1 MDQSKH
7 DTSPSVR
14 DELTVSSH
22 IWDVFRTGGV
32 RRQLLG
38 GTVTRTRVLL
48 ALALVL
54 AASPLVASAIPTPDP
69 NVAGTVLPRPCA
81 LDDGNVHEAAQ
92 AELDGWEG
100 PEYERYP
107 GICQRLKFSF
117 GPIPV
122 KPGQN
127 DVLVEPVVLEKP
139 WYDGYVTRLKPDLVY
154 EDGTVPPI
162 EQVHL
167 HHGTWLSAP
176 TYGSGPFFAAGEEKT
191 IAFFPRGYG
200 MPVRA
205 TDQWLLLYM
214 VHSAIPQPKT
224 VYITYEVDY
233 VAKPAAEAAGIKPVY
248 PIWLDVETGGYPV
261 FNTQRAFGG
270 GDGTCTH
277 PAEQCAA
284 FDPWGDVR
292 PSQGAPPD
300 RPGRDFTFP
309 QAGGRLGLVENFRGG
324 TVIGIGGHLHPG
336 GLTNDID
343 LVRGDQA
350 KRVYTG
356 EAKYWQRPP
365 NDPSQ
370 SGGPPT
376 SWDFSMTVTGLP
388 RWGIR
393 VEPGDRLRSNATYDT
408 THQSTYEN
416 MGIAIALFA
425 PDAPDGTPTAPGV
438 DPFTAPVDTSADC
451 GSGGLRAA
459 TPTLCDKGVVTHG
472 HLAENDNFG
481 GPDAAATLTD
491 ARSGVGDRVDIAAF
505 LYNPGDLSMASM
517 NGLPQVKLGSTLTF
531 TNGDTLLDI
540 FHTATSCRYPCTGQT
555 GTAFPLA
562 DGRTSAGRP
571 IDFDSGELGYG
582 IPYITGAKNELQWG
596 LPVTPG
602 NGFAPGEI
610 VTYYC
615 RIHPFMRGGFE
626 VVE

>member
-1 MDQSKH
+1 M
-7 DTSPSVR
+7 
-14 DELTVSSH
+14 
-22 IWDVFRTGGV
+22 
-32 RRQLLG
+32 RRRLPA
-38 GTVTRTRVLL
+38 VL
-48 ALALVL
+48 ALTI
-54 AASPLVASAIPTPDP
+54 AAVSPVVANAIPTPDP
-69 NVAGTVLPRPCA
+69 NVAGTILPKPCTA
-81 LDDGNVHEAAQ
+81 DPGNAHEAAQ
-92 AELDGWEG
+92 AELDGWDG

-107 GICQRLKFSF
+107 GICQRLSFSF
-117 GPIPV
+117 GPIVV

-127 DVLVEPVVLEKP
+127 DVLVQPVVIEKP
-139 WYDGYVTRLKPDLVY
+139 WYDGYITRIKPDLVY
-154 EDGTVPPI
+154 EDGSVPPI

-224 VYITYEVDY
+224 VYITYDVDY
-233 VAKPAAEAAGIKPVY
+233 IANADAEGAGIKPVY
-248 PIWLDVETGGYPV
+248 PVWLDVESGGYPV

-270 GDGTCTH
+270 EDGTCTY
-277 PAEQCAA
+277 PREQCAS
-284 FDPWGDVR
+284 FDPWGKVR
-292 PSQGAPPD
+292 AAQGAPAAS
-300 RPGRDFTFP
+300 PGRDFAFP
-309 QAGGRLGLVENFRGG
+309 GRGGSLGLIENFQGG

-343 LVRGDQA
+343 LVRGDQT

-356 EAKYWQRPP
+356 EAKYWSRD
-365 NDPSQ
+365 DPTQ
-370 SGGPPT
+370 TGGPPT

-408 THQSTYEN
+408 TIQSTYEN
-416 MGIAIALFA
+416 MGIAIALVA

-438 DPFTAPVDTSADC
+438 DPFAAPFDPSPECV
-451 GSGGLRAA
+451 SGGLEAQP
-459 TPTLCDKGVVTHG
+459 TPTLCDKGVLTHG

-481 GPDAAATLTD
+481 GPDGATTLTD
-491 ARSGVGDRVDIAAF
+491 KRAGVANRVDIAAF
-505 LYNPGDLSMASM
+505 LYNPGDLSMVEM

-531 TNGDTLLDI
+531 TNADTLLDI
-540 FHTATSCRYPCTGQT
+540 FHTATSCRYPCTGGT

-562 DGRTSAGRP
+562 NGATSAGRQL
-571 IDFDSGELGYG
+571 DFDSGELGYG
-582 IPYITGAKNELQWG
+582 IPYITGAKNELRWG
-596 LPVTPG
+596 LPVTAG

-626 VVE
+626 VVQ